1 MKKILIVAGLLL
13 LGVPAQAQFGNLL
26 KKGKDAIESKI
37 KKKTGKEDKGKTS
50 QNKQSGA
57 SKTSA
62 SEMNDAEVML
72 SDEYYNGGE
81 IPAWLRGLK
90 TSNFHQCYNSTFP
103 SAPEPAAGAT
113 TLLYGGSS
121 CYYSPF
127 SDGVAYLSSYEGEN
141 FFFDKKGNI
150 LFKTEM
156 YESDDTHAPRFN
168 NGVVMEVLDRR
179 TPKCIARIRDKRGNV
194 IKEFPKCYNATNF
207 VDGIAAVHYSTQDG
221 LLNTHDIV
229 KYVDTSGKEVF
240 PALTIDSWKGLGL
253 KGLHTFV
260 VRGSEGLT
268 PFATIDKENGD
279 KLWGFRDATGKI
291 VVPAQY
297 FSVCG
302 FSEGLAAVQ
311 LCDDKRKRPSDHR
324 KEGKWGY
331 IDKSGKMVIPAI
343 YTNKPSAFNSGLAVV
358 TNKEDAAY
366 YIDKTGATKYGPVS
380 RWINTEDKKDGD
392 FVTIGPFS
400 NGYALVEFCSV
411 DPSLYNNVSRYVG
424 IIDPSFNIL
433 SWGGLGLPGYG
444 GVFGAVYH
452 DGKFYIPSEGSSDL
466 YCMEVPDM
474 KRTVREVRD
483 LYIEG
488 LSRYRSRNA
497 GGHSGYMDENGRI
510 VIEVKPTEF

>member
-1 MKKILIVAGLLL
+1 MKKILIIAGLLL
-13 LGVPAQAQFGNLL
+13 LGIPAQAQFGNLL
-26 KKGKDAIESKI
+26 KKAGNAIESKI
-37 KKKTGKEDKGKTS
+37 KDKKGKKDKDNKGKKT
-50 QNKQSGA
+50 QNGA
-57 SKTSA
+57 SKASG

-103 SAPEPAAGAT
+103 SSPEPAAGAAV
-113 TLLYGGSS
+113 LQYGGSS

-141 FFFDKKGNI
+141 YFFDKNGNI
-150 LFKTEM
+150 LFKTDM
-156 YESDDTHAPRFN
+156 YESDDASAPRFN
-168 NGVVMEVLDRR
+168 NGVVMEVVDRR
-179 TPKCIARIRDKRGNV
+179 TPKCQVRIRDKKGNIV
-194 IKEFPKCYNATNF
+194 KEFPKCYDATNF
-207 VDGIAAVHYSTQDG
+207 VDGIAAVHYSTRDKA
-221 LLNTHDIV
+221 LNTHDIV

-240 PALTIDSWKGLGL
+240 PSLNIDTWKGLGP
-253 KGLHTFV
+253 KGLRTLV
-260 VRGSEGLT
+260 VSGSEGLT
-268 PFATIDKENGD
+268 PFAVIDKENGD
-279 KLWGFRDATGKI
+279 RLWGFRDAAGKI
-291 VVPAQY
+291 VIPAEY

-311 LCDDKRKRPSDHR
+311 LCDDKREKYSNHR
-324 KEGKWGY
+324 KEGKWGF

-343 YTNKPSAFNSGLAVV
+343 YTNMPSAFNSGLAVV

-380 RWINTEDKKDGD
+380 RFINTEDKKDGD
-392 FVTIGPFS
+392 FVTIGPFR

-444 GVFGAVYH
+444 GVFGFVYH
-452 DGKFYIPSEGSSDL
+452 DGKYYIPAEGSADL
-466 YCMEVPDM
+466 YCMEAPDM

-488 LSRYRSRNA
+488 LSRYRNKNS